1 MHIFNDYKYKRIRA
15 YHTTWLLQLTD
26 WITILPVL
34 LIFKAK
40 TAKSVTMEYY
50 KDDRKGIEK
59 DIKNGAFFMTNHR
72 DIVMD
77 AAWLSMLLRYRY
89 NTRPYIGMGDNL
101 FANWWIEF
109 LARYN
114 RCFSVIRG
122 GGLHQQLANASE
134 LSGYI
139 RYLRRNKKSIWL
151 AQREG
156 RAKDGNDRTQPAVLK
171 MLTMTEDGQLEH
183 DNGLFLD
190 RIRELNICPVS
201 INYEYDPC
209 DFLKARE
216 LLFKRDDPRWRKSK
230 RDDLISMSTGILGQ
244 KGRVIYRLTPSINHW
259 IDANE
264 RQLMQL
270 PMTELVETICHQ
282 VDLQIHLAYEIYERG
297 AEFEEYIEHQL
308 ELINIPNKDEDFL
321 RTKMHEMYQ
330 FVVDNH
336 NNAVEYEKS
345 CVSWKL

>member
-1 MHIFNDYKYKRIRA
+1 MHLFDDYIYDKIRA
-15 YHTTWLLQLTD
+15 YHTTVLLQLTD
-26 WITILPVL
+26 WITILPL
-34 LIFKAK
+34 LGIFRLH
-40 TAKSVTMEYY
+40 TAKSLKLDYY
-50 KDDRKGIEK
+50 QGDRKGIEA

-101 FANWWIEF
+101 FQKWWIEF

-114 RCFSVIRG
+114 RCFVVKRG
-122 GGLHQQLANASE
+122 GGLHSVLTNATE

-139 RYLRRNKKSIWL
+139 RYLRRRKKSIWL

-156 RAKDGNDRTQPAVLK
+156 RAKDGNDRTQTSVIK
-171 MLTMTEDGQLEH
+171 MLTMSEDGSLPTQE
-183 DNGLFLD
+183 NFLD
-190 RIRELNICPVS
+190 HVRTLNICPVS

-216 LLFKRDDPRWRKSK
+216 LQFKRDDPRYRKGK

-244 KGRVIYRLTPSINHW
+244 KGNVIYRLTPSLNHW

-264 RQLMQL
+264 TKLRALSLNEQIEKVCQ
-270 PMTELVETICHQ
+270 Q

-297 AEFEEYIEHQL
+297 EEFEKYLQHQL
-308 ELINIPNKDEDFL
+308 DLINIPNKDEAFL
-321 RTKMHEMYQ
+321 SEKIHEMYQ
-330 FVVDNH
+330 YVVNNH
-336 NNAVEYEKS
+336 NSAVEYEKS
-345 CVSWKL
+345 HICGQL